1 MAKFIDYEEINI
13 INDTRESAIALYDGG
28 WASAD
33 RDQMLNEYFGDV
45 YREDFDFEEWQF
57 KHPDSDIGTLDE
69 LKEAIEESIDGIIGI
84 IGELEKD
91 N

>member
-13 INDTRESAIALYDGG
+13 INNVRDSAIALYDGG
-28 WASAD
+28 WTSAD

>member
-28 WASAD
+28 WTSAD

>member
-13 INDTRESAIALYDGG
+13 INDTRGSAIALYDGG
-28 WASAD
+28 WTSAD